1 MPEDR
6 QACGK
11 RFDRAAPLD
20 TAPTVTAP
28 FDALPDTVP
37 STRTMPLPRRD
48 TLIQEPRFRGPGRG
62 VIAGMTHRRKRKRKA
77 LKWIGLSLAAVVL
90 AAGGAAAYVYVH
102 FNQNLKSAPLLPQGV
117 TQSAEVPNRFGQTAL
132 NVLLLGNAGRID
144 AADCHLGG
152 ACADTAPT
160 ADTMMVLHLA
170 ADRSNMTVMSIPRDS
185 IVNLPACAHDPVDLI
200 NASLVHGPSCSVEAV
215 HDLTGLT
222 IDHFIEIDM
231 AGIVT
236 MSNALGGVPVC
247 VTNNIEDDFS
257 HLKLPKGRTVVQGTQ
272 ALGWLRTRHAF
283 INEVY
288 REQAQH
294 LFMAAL
300 PRKLKDN
307 ASLTHVMTLYSV
319 ADAATKALTVD
330 SQLSSVTDLLSL
342 AQEIGKVPTSR
353 VTMLSVPT
361 VDYSGPNAAWRLSQ
375 LQFQQPE
382 ADRMFAAI
390 RADTPYTRTAASGS
404 ASSSAGSPASASASA
419 ASGVSQGSGKLS
431 VNKAAVRVLIKN
443 GSGVDGRAAAIR
455 SALAG
460 DGFTSA
466 LLKTDNAA
474 PTQTSALYFP
484 ADRADSAAAVATA
497 LRIPSSAMHESGDF
511 AQVTLVIGGD
521 WTSGTTFV
529 PAMSGSG
536 PVSSPPTGG
545 SSSDTTAA
553 PPPGNSLMTNGA
565 DANACVYV
573 PHPEW

>member
-1 MPEDR
+1 
-6 QACGK
+6 
-11 RFDRAAPLD
+11 
-20 TAPTVTAP
+20 
-28 FDALPDTVP
+28 
-37 STRTMPLPRRD
+37 
-48 TLIQEPRFRGPGRG
+48 
-62 VIAGMTHRRKRKRKA
+62 MTHRRKRKRKA
-77 LKWIGLSLAAVVL
+77 LKWIGLSLAAVLL
-90 AAGGAAAYVYVH
+90 ATGGAAAYVYVH
-102 FNQNLKSAPLLPQGV
+102 FNQNIKSAPLLPGGV
-117 TQSAEVPNRFGQTAL
+117 TQPPEVSNRFGQSAL
-132 NVLLLGNAGRID
+132 NILLLGNAGRID

-152 ACADTAPT
+152 ACTDTAPT

-185 IVNLPACAHDPVDLI
+185 IVNLPACAQDPVDLI

-257 HLKLPKGRTVVQGTQ
+257 HLKLPKGTTVVQGTQ
-272 ALGWLRTRHAF
+272 ALAWLRTRHAF

-300 PRKLKDN
+300 LRKLKDN

-342 AQEIGKVPTSR
+342 AQELGKVPTSR

-382 ADRMFAAI
+382 ADQMFAAI
-390 RADTPYTRTAASGS
+390 KADAPYTRTTAS
-404 ASSSAGSPASASASA
+404 ASPPPSAGSPASSSPSA
-419 ASGVSQGSGKLS
+419 ATSGLSQGSEASPGNEAA

-443 GSGVDGRAAAIR
+443 GSGIDGRAAALK

-460 DGFTSA
+460 DGFTSS
-466 LLKTDNAA
+466 LLKTDNAIPA
-474 PTQTSALYFP
+474 RTSALYFP
-484 ADRADSAAAVATA
+484 ANRADSAAAVAAA
-497 LRIPSSAMHESGDF
+497 LGMPSSAMHESGDYP
-511 AQVTLVIGGD
+511 QVTVVIGGD
-521 WTSGTTFV
+521 WTSGTTF
-529 PAMSGSG
+529 ASATAGS
-536 PVSSPPTGG
+536 G
-545 SSSDTTAA
+545 SSSSSTGTAPSTGRSSSNTTAA
-553 PPPGNSLMTNGA
+553 PPPPDGSLMTNGA

>member
-1 MPEDR
+1 MGGRRRRGRGQEQR
-6 QACGK
+6 QG
-11 RFDRAAPLD
+11 RGQEQDHGQGHGYGREMGQ
-20 TAPTVTAP
+20 
-28 FDALPDTVP
+28 
-37 STRTMPLPRRD
+37 R
-48 TLIQEPRFRGPGRG
+48 QEPGL
-62 VIAGMTHRRKRKRKA
+62 RRSNGSPVKRKRKS
-77 LKWIGLSLAAVVL
+77 LKWIGLSMAVVVL
-90 AAGGAAAYVYVH
+90 ATGGTAAYVYVH
-102 FNQNLKSAPLLPQGV
+102 FNQNLKSAPLLPKGV
-117 TQSAEVPNRFGQTAL
+117 TQAPEVSNRFGQTAT
-132 NVLLLGNAGRID
+132 NILLLGNAGRIN

-152 ACADTAPT
+152 ACIDTAPT

-185 IVNLPACAHDPVDLI
+185 IVNLPACAQDPVDLI
-200 NASLVHGPSCSVEAV
+200 NASLAHGPSCSVEAV

-247 VTNNIEDDFS
+247 VTNNLEDDYS
-257 HLKLPKGRTVVQGTQ
+257 HLKLPKGTTVIQGTQ
-272 ALGWLRTRHAF
+272 ALAWLRTRHAF

-300 PRKLKDN
+300 LRKLKDN

-382 ADRMFAAI
+382 ADQMFAAI
-390 RADTPYTRTAASGS
+390 KADTAYTRATATGGSSASAPGATGSS
-404 ASSSAGSPASASASA
+404 ASSSSA
-419 ASGVSQGSGKLS
+419 AAGRSQSS
-431 VNKAAVRVLIKN
+431 ATSPVNKAAVRVLINN
-443 GSGVDGRAAAIR
+443 GSSISGRAAAIR
-455 SALAG
+455 TALVSG
-460 DGFTSA
+460 GFSGS
-466 LLKTDNAA
+466 LLTTGNAD
-474 PTQTSALYFP
+474 PTGTTALYYP
-484 ADRADSAAAVATA
+484 ANRADSAAVVAAA
-497 LRIPSSAMHESGDF
+497 LGIPSAAMHESGGSK
-511 AQVTLVIGGD
+511 QVTVVIGSD
-521 WTSGTTFV
+521 WPSGTTFQ
-529 PAMSGSG
+529 AGAASGGIGSGSG
-536 PVSSPPTGG
+536 SSGGTGGAQSAATVASSPP
-545 SSSDTTAA
+545 D
-553 PPPGNSLMTNGA
+553 NSLMTNGA
-565 DANACVYV
+565 DAKACVYV